1 MNKNVNRDYLVKV
14 DIKSV
19 EAIPP
24 REDLRFY
31 MTDVWT
37 SNIFFQLVFEDS
49 GNSLINSYAPV
60 ENAESY
66 SITLRVVKPN
76 NKTATIDAVPLSQG
90 SSFFV
95 ADLTS
100 DFIDVPGICKC
111 ELFIDTNIN
120 GRLERYTTN
129 MFEYEVKYSIFY
141 DLEELLG
148 RNEYISIENV
158 VTKDYME
165 AFIRGNFTLD
175 GYVTDEELSSSL
187 ANKSDIGHTHSE
199 YANKT
204 HTHTEYAQSNHTH
217 NYASTSHTHTQ
228 YATNE
233 YVNSEISKIQTTG
246 SGATSIKVNGN
257 TYTPVDGLITLPNY
271 PSVGEGGQLVYDDT
285 ELRGLIAGKADKTH
299 THSEYV
305 TQTDLDNAIAGVTGG
320 NSGNADTIDGLHI
333 WTGTLAEFD
342 ALSTKRNDTIYIIK
356 E

>member
-76 NKTATIDAVPLSQG
+76 NKALTIDAVPLSQG

-148 RNEYISIENV
+148 RSEYISIENV
-158 VTKDYME
+158 VTKDYVE

-175 GYVTDEELSSSL
+175 GYVTDQELSSAL
-187 ANKSDIGHTHSE
+187 ANKSNI
-199 YANKT
+199 N
-204 HTHTEYAQSNHTH
+204 HTHTE
-217 NYASTSHTHTQ
+217 
-228 YATNE
+228 
-233 YVNSEISKIQTTG
+233 
-246 SGATSIKVNGN
+246 
-257 TYTPVDGLITLPNY
+257 
-271 PSVGEGGQLVYDDT
+271 
-285 ELRGLIAGKADKTH
+285 
-299 THSEYV
+299 
-305 TQTDLDNAIAGVTGG
+305 
-320 NSGNADTIDGLHI
+320 
-333 WTGTLAEFD
+333 
-342 ALSTKRNDTIYIIK
+342 
-356 E
+356 

>member
-49 GNSLINSYAPV
+49 GNSLINNYAPV
-60 ENAESY
+60 ENAENY

-76 NKTATIDAVPLSQG
+76 NKALTIDAVPLSQG

-111 ELFIDTNIN
+111 ELFIETTIN

-148 RNEYISIENV
+148 RSEYISIENV

-165 AFIRGNFTLD
+165 AFVKGNFTLD
-175 GYVTDEELSSSL
+175 GYVTDEELANTINNLPKQSYDDTELRSL
-187 ANKSDIGHTHSE
+187 IAGKADKAHTHSE
-199 YANKT
+199 
-204 HTHTEYAQSNHTH
+204 
-217 NYASTSHTHTQ
+217 

-233 YVNSEISKIQTTG
+233 YVNSEIAKIQTTG

-257 TYTPVDGLITLPNY
+257 TYTPVNGLITLPNY
-271 PSVGEGGQLVYDDT
+271 PTVGEGGQLVYNDT
-285 ELRGLIAGKADKTH
+285 ELRGLIAGKADINH
-299 THSEYV
+299 THSEYA
-305 TQTDLDNAIAGVTGG
+305 TISQIPTTLPANG
-320 NSGNADTIDGLHI
+320 GNADTIDNIHI
-333 WTGTLAEFD
+333 WTGTESEFT
-342 ALSTKRNDTIYIIK
+342 ALTTINDNTVYIIK
-356 E
+356 EN

>member
-60 ENAESY
+60 ENAENY

-148 RNEYISIENV
+148 RSEYISIENV

-165 AFIRGNFTLD
+165 AFIRGNFTLN
-175 GYVTDEELSSSL
+175 GYVTDQELSSAL
-187 ANKSDIGHTHSE
+187 ANKSNIS
-199 YANKT
+199 
-204 HTHTEYAQSNHTH
+204 HTHTE
-217 NYASTSHTHTQ
+217 

-233 YVNSEISKIQTTG
+233 YVNSEIAKIQTTG

-271 PSVGEGGQLVYDDT
+271 PTVGEGGQLVYDDT
-285 ELRGLIAGKADKTH
+285 ELRGLIAGKADKSQIPT
-299 THSEYV
+299 T
-305 TQTDLDNAIAGVTGG
+305 LPANG
-320 NSGNADTIDGLHI
+320 GNADTIDNIHI
-333 WTGTLAEFD
+333 WTGTEAEFT
-342 ALSTKRNDTIYIIK
+342 ALTTVNANTVYIIK
-356 E
+356 EG

>member
-148 RNEYISIENV
+148 RSEYISIENV

-165 AFIRGNFTLD
+165 AFIRGNFTLN
-175 GYVTDEELSSSL
+175 GYVTDEELSSAL

-204 HTHTEYAQSNHTH
+204 HTHSE
-217 NYASTSHTHTQ
+217 

-271 PSVGEGGQLVYDDT
+271 PTVGEGGQLVYDDT

-305 TQTDLDNAIAGVTGG
+305 THTELNEAIDGITGG
-320 NSGNADTIDGLHI
+320 SDGGNAETIDGLHI

-342 ALSTKRNDTIYIIK
+342 ALSTKRNDTVYIIK

>member
-76 NKTATIDAVPLSQG
+76 NKTATINAVPLSQG

-148 RNEYISIENV
+148 RSEYISIENV

-187 ANKSDIGHTHSE
+187 ANKSNI
-199 YANKT
+199 N
-204 HTHTEYAQSNHTH
+204 
-217 NYASTSHTHTQ
+217 HTHTQ

-257 TYTPVDGLITLPNY
+257 TYTPVNGLITLPNY
-271 PSVGEGGQLVYDDT
+271 PSVGEGGQLAYDDT
-285 ELRGLIAGKADKTH
+285 ELRNLINTKADKSQIPT
-299 THSEYV
+299 T
-305 TQTDLDNAIAGVTGG
+305 LPANG
-320 NSGNADTIDGLHI
+320 GNADTIDNIHI
-333 WTGTLAEFD
+333 WTGTEAEFN
-342 ALSTKRNDTIYIIK
+342 ALATKNSSTLYVIK

>member
-148 RNEYISIENV
+148 RSEYISIENV

-175 GYVTDEELSSSL
+175 GYVTDEELSSAL
-187 ANKSDIGHTHSE
+187 ANKSNINHTHTE

-204 HTHTEYAQSNHTH
+204 HTHSEYADKTHTHTEYADKTHTH
-217 NYASTSHTHTQ
+217 SE

-233 YVNSEISKIQTTG
+233 YVNSEIAKIQTTG

-271 PSVGEGGQLVYDDT
+271 PTVGEGGQLVYDDT
-285 ELRGLIAGKADKTH
+285 ELRNLINTKADKSQIPT
-299 THSEYV
+299 T
-305 TQTDLDNAIAGVTGG
+305 LPANG
-320 NSGNADTIDGLHI
+320 GNADTIDNIHI
-333 WTGTLAEFD
+333 WTGTEAEFT
-342 ALSTKRNDTIYIIK
+342 ALTTVNANTVYIIK
-356 E
+356 EG

>member
-76 NKTATIDAVPLSQG
+76 NKALTIDAVPLSQG

-148 RNEYISIENV
+148 RSEYISIENV

-175 GYVTDEELSSSL
+175 GYVTDEELSSAL
-187 ANKSDIGHTHSE
+187 ANKSNINHTHSE
-199 YANKT
+199 YANKA
-204 HTHTEYAQSNHTH
+204 HTHTEYANKTHTH
-217 NYASTSHTHTQ
+217 SE

-233 YVNSEISKIQTTG
+233 YVNSEIAKIQTTG

-257 TYTPVDGLITLPNY
+257 TYAPVDGLITLPNY
-271 PSVGEGGQLVYDDT
+271 PTVGEGGQLVYDDT
-285 ELRGLIAGKADKTH
+285 ELRNLINTKADKTH
-299 THSEYV
+299 THTEYV

-320 NSGNADTIDGLHI
+320 NGGNADTIDGLHI

-342 ALSTKRNDTIYIIK
+342 ALGTKQNNTVYIIK

>member
-76 NKTATIDAVPLSQG
+76 NIALTIDAVPLSQG

-148 RNEYISIENV
+148 RSEYISIENV

-165 AFIRGNFTLD
+165 AFVKGNFTLD
-175 GYVTDEELSSSL
+175 GYVTDEEL
-187 ANKSDIGHTHSE
+187 ANTINNLPK
-199 YANKT
+199 
-204 HTHTEYAQSNHTH
+204 QS
-217 NYASTSHTHTQ
+217 
-228 YATNE
+228 
-233 YVNSEISKIQTTG
+233 
-246 SGATSIKVNGN
+246 
-257 TYTPVDGLITLPNY
+257 
-271 PSVGEGGQLVYDDT
+271 YDDT
-285 ELRGLIAGKADKTH
+285 ELRSLIAGKADKSQIPT
-299 THSEYV
+299 T
-305 TQTDLDNAIAGVTGG
+305 LPANG
-320 NSGNADTIDGLHI
+320 GNADTIDNIHI
-333 WTGTLAEFD
+333 WTGTEAEFT
-342 ALSTKRNDTIYIIK
+342 ALTTVNANTVYIIK
-356 E
+356 EG

>member
-76 NKTATIDAVPLSQG
+76 NKTATINAVPLSQG

-148 RNEYISIENV
+148 RSEYISIENV

-175 GYVTDEELSSSL
+175 GYTTDEELSSAL
-187 ANKSDIGHTHSE
+187 ANKSNINHTHSE

-204 HTHTEYAQSNHTH
+204 HTHSE
-217 NYASTSHTHTQ
+217 

-233 YVNSEISKIQTTG
+233 YVNSEIAKIQTTG

-257 TYTPVDGLITLPNY
+257 TYTPVNGLITLPNY

-285 ELRGLIAGKADKTH
+285 ELRNLINTKADKSQIPT
-299 THSEYV
+299 T
-305 TQTDLDNAIAGVTGG
+305 LPANG
-320 NSGNADTIDGLHI
+320 GNADTIDNIHI
-333 WTGTLAEFD
+333 WTGTEAEFN
-342 ALSTKRNDTIYIIK
+342 ALATKNSSTLYVIK

>member
-111 ELFIDTNIN
+111 ELFIDSNIN

-148 RNEYISIENV
+148 RSEYISIENV

-165 AFIRGNFTLD
+165 AFIRGNFTLN
-175 GYVTDEELSSSL
+175 GYVTNQELSSAL
-187 ANKSDIGHTHSE
+187 ANKSNINHTHSE
-199 YANKT
+199 
-204 HTHTEYAQSNHTH
+204 
-217 NYASTSHTHTQ
+217 

-233 YVNSEISKIQTTG
+233 YVNSEIAKIQTTG

-257 TYTPVDGLITLPNY
+257 TYTPVNGLITLPNY

-285 ELRGLIAGKADKTH
+285 ELRNLINTKANK
-299 THSEYV
+299 SEIP
-305 TQTDLDNAIAGVTGG
+305 TTLPANG
-320 NSGNADTIDGLHI
+320 GNADTIDNIHI
-333 WTGTLAEFD
+333 WTGTEAEFT
-342 ALSTKRNDTIYIIK
+342 ALTTVNANTVYIIK
-356 E
+356 EG

>member
-111 ELFIDTNIN
+111 ELFIDTNIKS
-120 GRLERYTTN
+120 RLERQTTN
-129 MFEYEVKYSIFY
+129 RFEYELKYSIFY

-175 GYVTDEELSSSL
+175 GYVTDEELSTAL
-187 ANKSDIGHTHSE
+187 ANKSNINHTHSE
-199 YANKT
+199 YANKS
-204 HTHTEYAQSNHTH
+204 HTHTEYANKTHTH
-217 NYASTSHTHTQ
+217 SE

-233 YVNSEISKIQTTG
+233 YVNSEISKIQTAG

-285 ELRGLIAGKADKTH
+285 ELRNLINTKADKSQIPT
-299 THSEYV
+299 T
-305 TQTDLDNAIAGVTGG
+305 LPANG
-320 NSGNADTIDGLHI
+320 GNADTIDNIHV
-333 WTGTLAEFD
+333 WTDTEAECTALTTKNSNTL
-342 ALSTKRNDTIYIIK
+342 YIIK
-356 E
+356 ES